1 MGHVITSEGLKVDRE
16 KIRAVQEML
25 TPTDVAGVRRFI
37 GFTNYLS
44 KFLPGLSDVC
54 VPLHQLTM
62 QDVEWFWTDI
72 HDRAVNQ
79 VKSLVTQ
86 APVFKYFD
94 PTKGVTLQCDASDKG
109 LGAVIMQNDQPIAHA
124 SRALTDAKTHYAQIE
139 KELLAVVYS
148 LEKFHTYTYG
158 RSVAVQSDHKPLE
171 MIFKK
176 SLHKAPKRLLLM
188 LM

>member
-72 HDRAVNQ
+72 HDRAV
-79 VKSLVTQ
+79 S
-86 APVFKYFD
+86 
-94 PTKGVTLQCDASDKG
+94 
-109 LGAVIMQNDQPIAHA
+109 
-124 SRALTDAKTHYAQIE
+124 
-139 KELLAVVYS
+139 
-148 LEKFHTYTYG
+148 
-158 RSVAVQSDHKPLE
+158 
-171 MIFKK
+171 
-176 SLHKAPKRLLLM
+176 
-188 LM
+188 